1 MNDHMQ
7 HRGKLFAIT
16 IEPDSYYGAPWDEH
30 DGHGPVTAWTTR
42 SKHPG
47 ELVLNNHRIAR
58 RYYNFAEACRIARRD
73 GWDAEPCNA
82 GTETKRQQAAKA
94 ERADFEYLR
103 RWSND
108 EWHWVVLTVELLDAE
123 GEPTG
128 AMQSLGG
135 LESDDEDYIRESA
148 HELAEEILT
157 EIEAAEAEQA
167 QTRVASA
174 ALIDA
179 YGV

>member
-16 IEPDSYYGAPWDEH
+16 TEPDSCYGAPWDEH

-47 ELVLNNHRIAR
+47 ELVINKDRGRA
-58 RYYNFAEACRIARRD
+58 RYYDFAEACRIARRD
-73 GWDAEPCNA
+73 GWDAEPYNA

-94 ERADFEYLR
+94 ARADFEYLR

-108 EWHWVVLTVELLDAE
+108 EWHWVVLTVELLDTE

-128 AMQSLGG
+128 TMLNLFG
-135 LESDDEDYIRESA
+135 LESDAEGYIREIA

-167 QTRVASA
+167 QTRAASA